1 MNKRREV
8 PNGWSTDFSK
18 LPETGRRVIVQ
29 YLSADVL
36 VFFNLQELKR
46 LKPWEHD
53 GIGYVAWHPEP
64 EPYKPAKPEQ
74 ISPEEAYKY
83 RMAQIVEEASPAMR
97 ISGWKTPMQK
107 LIKEVEERT
116 REIVAWEQKCEV
128 EK

>member
-1 MNKRREV
+1 MS
-8 PNGWSTDFSK
+8 WSTDFSK
-18 LPETGRRVIVQ
+18 LPKDGRVIVQ
-29 YLSADVL
+29 PPEPLSDACLVTEDVKL
-36 VFFNLQELKR
+36 LR
-46 LKPWEHD
+46 EHD